1 MALPL
6 SELARGQFKSK
17 MVGFTYTRNMHGS
30 SNLNIIRIIK
40 CRTMIN
46 ENALLGTDPTP
57 ERKNVRETES
67 NLMLLLSRA
76 FGRLRRKAVLHAHHR
91 QSWLPVL

>member
-1 MALPL
+1 
-6 SELARGQFKSK
+6 
-17 MVGFTYTRNMHGS
+17 
-30 SNLNIIRIIK
+30 
-40 CRTMIN
+40 MIN